1 MFTET
6 LGVTGDLIHE
16 SVVMQQGP
24 RSGLPI
30 IVAVHSTAL
39 GQAIG
44 GCRLAH
50 YPDWRDAL
58 TDALR
63 LSSAMSDKCA
73 LAGLPNGGG
82 KAVVALAPGRVL
94 DAAARR
100 SLLHDVGDLI
110 TALDGA
116 YATGPDV
123 GTGPDDMV
131 TIAERTP
138 YAFCLPVPAGGSGDS
153 SQHTA
158 VGVLAALH
166 AVCARQFGSPS
177 LSARS
182 FGVHGLGRVGGHVVR
197 MLAGAG
203 ATLVVSDIDN
213 GKRALAD
220 RYGATW
226 TSPQNCLTAEVDVLV
241 PAALGGL
248 LTAQSVP
255 TLRCT
260 AIAGP
265 ANNQLDVPSTA
276 DLLHQRG
283 ILWAPDIVVSAG
295 GVIHATAVEVHHE
308 TSAQATARVRGI
320 ADTLT
325 GILDTAHTT
334 GSTPAAAAR
343 HRAEQ
348 RIRQARRHPGSL
360 ARVRAGRFGAVPVD
374 E

>member
-6 LGVTGDLIHE
+6 LGWTGELRHE
-16 SVVMQQGP
+16 RVVVQRGT

-30 IVAVHSTAL
+30 IVAVHSTVL

-50 YPDWRDAL
+50 YPDWRDGL

-82 KAVVALAPGRVL
+82 KTVAALPPGQVL
-94 DAAARR
+94 DPAARR
-100 SLLHDVGDLI
+100 GLLHDVGDVI
-110 TALDGA
+110 AAFDGS

-123 GTGPDDMV
+123 GTGPEDME

-138 YAFCLPVPAGGSGDS
+138 YAFCRPAPAGSGDS

-166 AVCARQFGSPS
+166 AVCAQRFGSS
-177 LSARS
+177 DLSARR
-182 FGVHGLGRVGGHVVR
+182 FAVLGLGRVGGHVVR
-197 MLAGAG
+197 MLADAG
-203 ATLVVSDIDN
+203 ATLVVSDIDA
-213 GKRALAD
+213 GKQALAD

-255 TLRCT
+255 TLRCA

-265 ANNQLDVPSTA
+265 ANNQLDAPATA
-276 DLLHQRG
+276 DLLHERG

-295 GVIHATAVEVHHE
+295 GVIHGTAVELHHE
-308 TSAQATARVRGI
+308 TSAQATARVLGI

-325 GILDTAHTT
+325 SVLAAAHTT

-348 RIRQARRHPGSL
+348 RIRQGRHHP
-360 ARVRAGRFGAVPVD
+360 AVPAR
-374 E
+374 

>member
-1 MFTET
+1 M
-6 LGVTGDLIHE
+6 VTADIDSEPMHE
-16 SVVMQQGP
+16 HVVVRRGT

-50 YPDWRDAL
+50 YPHWRDGL

-63 LSSAMSDKCA
+63 LSAAMSDKCA

-82 KAVVALAPGRVL
+82 KTVVALPTGGTPDGAT
-94 DAAARR
+94 RR
-100 SLLHDVGDLI
+100 AVLHDVGDVIAGLG
-110 TALDGA
+110 GA

-138 YAFCLPVPAGGSGDS
+138 YAFCRPVAAGGSGDS
-153 SQHTA
+153 SPHTA
-158 VGVLAALH
+158 VGVLAALR
-166 AVCARQFGSPS
+166 ALCAERFGSAG

-182 FGVHGLGRVGGHVVR
+182 FAVLGLGRVGSHVLR
-197 MLAGAG
+197 MLAGTG
-203 ATLVVSDIDN
+203 ATLVASDLDD
-213 GKRALAD
+213 GRRALAD
-220 RYGATW
+220 AAGAAWVT
-226 TSPQNCLTAEVDVLV
+226 PQNCLTADVDVLV

-248 LTAQSVP
+248 LTANSVP
-255 TLRCT
+255 KLRCT

-265 ANNQLDVPSTA
+265 ANNQLDTSATA

-295 GVIHATAVEVHHE
+295 GIIHATAVELHRE
-308 TSAQATARVRGI
+308 TSDQAAVRVRGI

-325 GILDTAHTT
+325 GILRTARAT
-334 GSTPAAAAR
+334 GSTPADAAR
-343 HRAEQ
+343 FRACQ
-348 RIRQARRHPGSL
+348 RIRDGRR
-360 ARVRAGRFGAVPVD
+360 
-374 E
+374 

>member
-1 MFTET
+1 M
-6 LGVTGDLIHE
+6 HE
-16 SVVMQQGP
+16 HVVVRRGG

-30 IVAVHSTAL
+30 VVAVHSTAL

-50 YPDWRDAL
+50 YPHWRDGL

-63 LSSAMSDKCA
+63 LSTAMSDKCA

-82 KAVVALAPGRVL
+82 KTVVAMPPGGTP

-100 SLLHDVGDLI
+100 AVLHDVGDVIGGLAG
-110 TALDGA
+110 T

-138 YAFCLPVPAGGSGDS
+138 YAFCRPVHAGGSGDS
-153 SQHTA
+153 SEYTA

-166 AVCARQFGSPS
+166 ALCAERFGSAD
-177 LSARS
+177 LSTRS
-182 FGVHGLGRVGGHVVR
+182 FALLGLGRVGSHVLR
-197 MLAGAG
+197 MLADAG
-203 ATLVVSDIDN
+203 ATLVTNDIDESR
-213 GKRALAD
+213 RALAD
-220 RYGATW
+220 AAGATW
-226 TSPQNCLTAEVDVLV
+226 AGPQECLTADVDVFV

-248 LTAQSVP
+248 LTASSVP
-255 TLRCT
+255 TLRCA

-265 ANNQLDVPSTA
+265 ANNQLDVPVTA
-276 DLLHQRG
+276 ELLHQRG

-295 GVIHATAVEVHHE
+295 GIIHATAVELHHE
-308 TSAQATARVRGI
+308 TSAQATVRVRGI

-325 GILDTAHTT
+325 GILHTARAT

-343 HRAEQ
+343 SQARQ
-348 RIRQARRHPGSL
+348 RIQDGHR
-360 ARVRAGRFGAVPVD
+360 
-374 E
+374 